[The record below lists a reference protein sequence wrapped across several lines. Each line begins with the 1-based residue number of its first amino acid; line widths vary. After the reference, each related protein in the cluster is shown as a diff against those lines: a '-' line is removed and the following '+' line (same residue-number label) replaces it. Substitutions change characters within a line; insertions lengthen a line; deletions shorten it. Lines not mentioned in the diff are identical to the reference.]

1 MEGVA
6 GEHGDVTVTLDADV
20 VLMSQD
26 KRHCA
31 DDGEELPCWIE
42 TQELILLLLTDVG
55 KENWLS
61 EFAEAIYNGA
71 VLEEVS
77 AVRNGFT
84 EGEL

>member
-1 MEGVA
+1 M
-6 GEHGDVTVTLDADV
+6 TLDADV
-20 VLMSQD
+20 VVLMSQD
-26 KRHCA
+26 GRHCA
-31 DDGEELPCWIE
+31 DDGEESPCWIE

-61 EFAEAIYNGA
+61 ELADATDNGA
-71 VLEEVS
+71 VLEDVS